1 MKGNDSREYRDNLV
15 SELSRIF
22 PEADPRLF
30 SAILK
35 HPRES
40 LFPSV
45 PLEALY
51 GKERVGGF
59 AGRPAPSV
67 FEVSKILVESGVQ
80 KGDKVLLVS
89 PTDPYFLVILSE
101 LTLRISIFEESP
113 VIAEDLSIVLS
124 EIGLP
129 HVKVIR
135 DPSQLEAVS
144 DGKKI
149 IHVNFSEKEHSSYEV
164 YRKVPSGMLF
174 CYVLGNETTMERYG
188 CF

>member
-1 MKGNDSREYRDNLV
+1 MKGSDSRGYRDNLV

-22 PEADPRLF
+22 PKADPRLF

-40 LFPSV
+40 LFPSIPMDV
-45 PLEALY
+45 LY
-51 GKERVGGF
+51 GKERGGGF

-80 KGDKVLLVS
+80 RGDRVLLIS

-101 LTLRISIFEESP
+101 LTLRISIFEENP
-113 VIAEDLSIVLS
+113 VIAEELSIVLS
-124 EIGLP
+124 ELGLP
-129 HVKVIR
+129 HVKVFQ
-135 DPSQLEAVS
+135 DHSQLEALS
-144 DGKKI
+144 EGKKI
-149 IHVNFSEKEHSSYEV
+149 IHVNFSEKDHSLSEV
-164 YRKVPSGMLF
+164 YRKFPSGMLF